1 MSKYKIKD
9 LADEISERVNDP
21 KKSGFDKFIG
31 LEHYT
36 SGEARITRFG
46 STANLDSSAKIFHSG
61 DILIA
66 RRNVYLKRAGIV
78 DFDGL
83 TSGDSIVIRA
93 KNDTIRQIL
102 PFIFNTEQFWDF
114 ATQFADGSMSKRLS
128 PKILMEYEINLS
140 DDEKEREK
148 LAKTLWA
155 INDTLD
161 SYKEMLKQSDE
172 FVKAKFVE
180 MFENEKRVRLGD
192 YIKQIRGVSY
202 KPSDLG
208 NAADKKHI
216 ALLRANN
223 INNNEINFDELQY
236 VSDKKVQQ
244 NQIIKNGDILVC
256 GSSGSKEHVGKAA
269 ICKFNEKYTYG
280 AFCKLVRATKEI
292 SPIYISEY
300 FKTDEYRSYIKQIAC
315 GANINN
321 LRNEHID
328 EIMIPYPKPENQARF
343 IKLVEQLEKL
353 KLNLRECITK
363 LETLYKKIV
372 NKYLTKEEDLNE

>member
-46 STANLDSSAKIFHSG
+46 STVNLDSSAKIFHTG

-128 PKILMEYEINLS
+128 PKILMEYEINLP
-140 DDEKEREK
+140 DNEKEREK

-172 FVKAKFVE
+172 LVKAKFIE
-180 MFENEKRVRLGD
+180 MFGDLEENTNC
-192 YIKQIRGVSY
+192 Y
-202 KPSDLG
+202 KM
-208 NAADKKHI
+208 
-216 ALLRANN
+216 R
-223 INNNEINFDELQY
+223 
-236 VSDKKVQQ
+236 
-244 NQIIKNGDILVC
+244 
-256 GSSGSKEHVGKAA
+256 
-269 ICKFNEKYTYG
+269 
-280 AFCKLVRATKEI
+280 KLSE
-292 SPIYISEY
+292 ISEY
-300 FKTDEYRSYIKQIAC
+300 WNGLTYKPTDVVEKESGILVLRSSNIQNGKLSFEDNVYVNCKIKDKQYVKENDILMCSRNGSAKLVGKVALIKKIITPTTFGAFMMIIRSDYYPFLKTFFETQAFRKQVCTGTAT
-315 GANINN
+315 INQITGN
-321 LRNEHID
+321 MLNQVIVPTPDLVLVKKFEAFVD
-328 EIMIPYPKPENQARF
+328 EIDKSKKILQ
-343 IKLVEQLEKL
+343 
-353 KLNLRECITK
+353 ECITK
-363 LETLYKKIV
+363 LENLYKKIV
-372 NKYLTKEEDLNE
+372 NQYLTKEEDLNE